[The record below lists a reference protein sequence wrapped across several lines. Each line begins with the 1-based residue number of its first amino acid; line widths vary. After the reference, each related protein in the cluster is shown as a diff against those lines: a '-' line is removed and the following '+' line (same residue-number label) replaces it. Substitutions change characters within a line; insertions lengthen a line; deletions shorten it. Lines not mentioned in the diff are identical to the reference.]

1 MCSPGASLRVA
12 PPEEAEHLG
21 AALRCSLGVPGH
33 SYPGAGL
40 TREWPHAERR
50 TRMFDIGFSEIV
62 VIAVVALIVI
72 GPERLP
78 KTART
83 LGHLFGRLQRY
94 VSEVKADINRE
105 LELDELRKLQTQVQ
119 SAAREFET
127 SMSNVAR
134 DVETGVRDVEA
145 QLNAAGSGSP
155 ASQSEPATAEASAPL
170 SAPPAPAAQTASEGP
185 RQATLPGFDRG

>member
-1 MCSPGASLRVA
+1 
-12 PPEEAEHLG
+12 
-21 AALRCSLGVPGH
+21 
-33 SYPGAGL
+33 
-40 TREWPHAERR
+40 
-50 TRMFDIGFSEIV
+50 MFDIGFSEIV